1 MKFKKKKIPIFMTV
15 LIGILVT
22 ALLFGSASRLIN
34 IIAPDKNGD
43 DTSSTEKGPFD
54 SMTVNPSIDFSSL
67 KPFGGKIPEGITK
80 IEGSVYDESK
90 GGLSLAVNSGTYEFV
105 QNDENYGYYYLNAG
119 NDFDYLNSQKL
130 IIIDFDLNLTVLN
143 GSIDIAPAF
152 CYFDSTG
159 KQPHKPES
167 LGNIRITADK
177 KIYTNYSTNGGTL
190 IHQFTDNE
198 IHLTFAIDDNA
209 TSTFPGGSALCI
221 PVYCYANGVYIG
233 KIASYQYAR
242 ESKVYFNGLK
252 VATIKENSLGNQ
264 FTVSNLEMYGYSDS
278 YNLKSYESF
287 YNEEHHIYN
296 NLDWCYYQNG
306 KNVLE

>member
-43 DTSSTEKGPFD
+43 DTSSIEKGPFD

-90 GGLSLAVNSGTYEFV
+90 GDLDLAVNSGTYEFV
-105 QNDENYGYYYLNAG
+105 QNAENLGYYYLNAG
-119 NDFDYLNSQKL
+119 NDFNYLNSQKL
-130 IIIDFDLNLTVLN
+130 ITIDFDLNLIVPKGT
-143 GSIDIAPAF
+143 IDIAPAF
-152 CYFDSTG
+152 CYFDLNG
-159 KQPHKPES
+159 RKPDIFES
-167 LGNIRITADK
+167 LGSIRITSDK
-177 KIYTNYSTNGGTL
+177 KIYTNYSTNGGTE
-190 IHQFTDNE
+190 IHQFTDDE
-198 IHLTFAIDDNA
+198 IHLTFAIDDYI
-209 TSTFPGGSALCI
+209 TSTFGNGSVLCI

-242 ESKVYFNGLK
+242 ENKVYFNGLR
-252 VATIKENSLGNQ
+252 VRTISEDSLGNQ

-287 YNEEHHIYN
+287 YNEEYHIYN